1 MNFQGQ
7 GGARLTTSL
16 KREKLLQ
23 SAIKLFM
30 KNGFHAVTVDAIS
43 EEAGITK
50 RTLYHHFKSKK
61 ELILAALRYRD
72 ERFRNDF
79 MRVVEERTEDP
90 QDRLLVVFDVL
101 EEWFREEDFFGC
113 LFVTAL
119 GEYPDEGTTIRSF
132 CQEAKGL
139 TQKYITHLTE
149 KAGFENAQQLSSQ
162 IVLLIEGAITMAQVN
177 NSPLCAVQAKQ
188 AAKILLENS
197 KSKLNPEPA

>member
-1 MNFQGQ
+1 
-7 GGARLTTSL
+7 LKISS

-23 SAIKLFM
+23 AAIKLFI

-43 EEAGITK
+43 DEAGITK
-50 RTLYHHFKSKK
+50 KTLYNHFKSKE

-79 MRVVEERTEDP
+79 MRMVEGKTEDP
-90 QDRLLVVFDVL
+90 QDRLLVIFDVL
-101 EEWFREEDFFGC
+101 EEWFREEDFYGC

-119 GEYPDEGTTIRSF
+119 GEYPEEGTTIRRF

-139 TQKYITHLTE
+139 TQKYITSLIE
-149 KAGFENAQQLSSQ
+149 KAELDNAEQLSGQ
-162 IVLLIEGAITMAQVN
+162 IVLLLEGAITMAQVN

-188 AAKILLENS
+188 ATKILIENS
-197 KSKLNPEPA
+197 KSLIDPVVV